1 MTTYREREV
10 QNQARDFVTMA
21 LAILQ
26 RDGVIGQDED
36 MNPQVSA
43 YVGNVCTITPSGKY
57 YTAFAAS
64 NVDTCEL
71 CAGTGRIPNPNYDP
85 DIFVMAEECQIDL
98 SARLT
103 KCQCSGEQ
111 AIESDLYTN
120 LNVAFTAVVLTKHR
134 TAKTM
139 MCPHCGGHG
148 SRDVYLDEVFW
159 AEVDRLCAANNVIIT
174 NGEGSATDVFI
185 ARQIEQNK
193 VTDAPSELDRCHCNG
208 KCDHC
213 TCKEH
218 AT

>member
-10 QNQARDFVTMA
+10 QNQARNFVAMA

-26 RDGVIGQDED
+26 RDGVTGQDED
-36 MNPQVSA
+36 GNSQVSA
-43 YVGNVCTITPSGKY
+43 YVGDYCTITPSGKY

-85 DIFVMAEECQIDL
+85 DIFAMAEKCQIDL

-103 KCQCSGEQ
+103 KCRCNDEYV
-111 AIESDLYTN
+111 DLYTN
-120 LNVAFTAVVLTKHR
+120 LNIAFTAVVLAKR
-134 TAKTM
+134 KTAKTM
-139 MCPHCGGHG
+139 VCPHCGGHG

-159 AEVDRLCAANNVIIT
+159 DGVDRLCAANNVIIT

-185 ARQIEQNK
+185 TRHVEQNEVMNADIDGK
-193 VTDAPSELDRCHCNG
+193 CHCNG

-213 TCKEH
+213 TCQEH
-218 AT
+218 AV

>member
-10 QNQARDFVTMA
+10 QNQARNFVAMA

-36 MNPQVSA
+36 RNPQVSA

-85 DIFVMAEECQIDL
+85 DVFAIAEECQTEL

-103 KCQCSGEQ
+103 KCRCNIVH
-111 AIESDLYTN
+111 AIKSDLYTN
-120 LNVAFTAVVLTKHR
+120 LNAAFRAVVLAKHQ

-139 MCPHCGGHG
+139 VCPHCGGHG

-159 AEVDRLCAANNVIIT
+159 DGVDRLCAANNVIIT

-185 ARQIEQNK
+185 TRRVEQNEVMNADIDGK
-193 VTDAPSELDRCHCNG
+193 CHCNG

-213 TCKEH
+213 TCQEH
-218 AT
+218 AV

>member
-21 LAILQ
+21 LTILQ
-26 RDGVIGQDED
+26 RDGVTGQDED
-36 MNPQVSA
+36 GNSQVSA

-85 DIFVMAEECQIDL
+85 DIFAMAEECQTDL

-103 KCQCSGEQ
+103 KCRCNDEYV
-111 AIESDLYTN
+111 DLYTN
-120 LNVAFTAVVLTKHR
+120 LNIAFTAVVLAKR
-134 TAKTM
+134 KTAKTM

-159 AEVDRLCAANNVIIT
+159 DGVDRLCAANNVIIT

-185 ARQIEQNK
+185 TRHVEQNEVMNADIDGK
-193 VTDAPSELDRCHCNG
+193 CHCNG

-213 TCKEH
+213 TCQEH

>member
-10 QNQARDFVTMA
+10 QNQARDFVAMA

-36 MNPQVSA
+36 RNPQVSA

-64 NVDTCEL
+64 NIDTCEL
-71 CAGTGRIPNPNYDP
+71 CAGTGKIPNPNYDP
-85 DIFVMAEECQIDL
+85 DIFAMAEECQIDL

-103 KCQCSGEQ
+103 KCRCSGEQ

-139 MCPHCGGHG
+139 VCPHCGGHG

-159 AEVDRLCAANNVIIT
+159 DGVDRLCAANNVIIT

-185 ARQIEQNK
+185 TRHVEQNEVMNADIDGK
-193 VTDAPSELDRCHCNG
+193 CHCNG

-213 TCKEH
+213 TCQEH
-218 AT
+218 AV

>member
-36 MNPQVSA
+36 GNPQVSA

-71 CAGTGRIPNPNYDP
+71 CAGTGKIPNPNYDP
-85 DIFVMAEECQIDL
+85 DIFAMAEECQIDL

-103 KCQCSGEQ
+103 KCRCNDEYV
-111 AIESDLYTN
+111 DLYTN
-120 LNVAFTAVVLTKHR
+120 LNIAFTAVVLAKR
-134 TAKTM
+134 KTAKTM
-139 MCPHCGGHG
+139 VCPHCGGHG

-159 AEVDRLCAANNVIIT
+159 AEVDQLCAANNVIIT

-185 ARQIEQNK
+185 TRHVEQNEVMNADIDGK
-193 VTDAPSELDRCHCNG
+193 CHCNG

-213 TCKEH
+213 TCQEH

>member
-10 QNQARDFVTMA
+10 QNQARDFVAMA

-26 RDGVIGQDED
+26 RDGVTGQDED
-36 MNPQVSA
+36 GNPQVSA

-57 YTAFAAS
+57 YTTFAAS

-85 DIFVMAEECQIDL
+85 DIFAMAEECQIDL

-103 KCQCSGEQ
+103 KCRCSSEQ

-139 MCPHCGGHG
+139 VCPHCGGHG

-159 AEVDRLCAANNVIIT
+159 DGVDRLCAANNVIIT

-185 ARQIEQNK
+185 TRHVEQNEVMNADIDGK
-193 VTDAPSELDRCHCNG
+193 CHCNG

>member
-10 QNQARDFVTMA
+10 QNQARNFVAMA

-26 RDGVIGQDED
+26 RDGVTGQDED
-36 MNPQVSA
+36 GNSQVSA
-43 YVGNVCTITPSGKY
+43 YVGDYCTIAPSGKY
-57 YTAFAAS
+57 YTVFAAS

-71 CAGTGRIPNPNYDP
+71 CAGTGEIPNPNYDP
-85 DIFVMAEECQIDL
+85 DVFAIAEECQTEL

-103 KCQCSGEQ
+103 KCRCNIVH
-111 AIESDLYTN
+111 AIKSDLYTN
-120 LNVAFTAVVLTKHR
+120 LNAAFRAVVLAKHQ

-139 MCPHCGGHG
+139 VCPHCGGHG

-159 AEVDRLCAANNVIIT
+159 DGVDRLCAANNVIIT

-185 ARQIEQNK
+185 TRRVEQNEVMNADIDGK
-193 VTDAPSELDRCHCNG
+193 CHCNG

-213 TCKEH
+213 TCQEH
-218 AT
+218 AV

>member
-36 MNPQVSA
+36 RNPQVSA

-71 CAGTGRIPNPNYDP
+71 CAGTGKIPNPNYDP
-85 DIFVMAEECQIDL
+85 DIFAMAEKCQIDL

-103 KCQCSGEQ
+103 KCRCNDEYV
-111 AIESDLYTN
+111 DLYTN
-120 LNVAFTAVVLTKHR
+120 LNIAFTAVVLAKR
-134 TAKTM
+134 KTAKTM
-139 MCPHCGGHG
+139 VCPHCGGHG

-159 AEVDRLCAANNVIIT
+159 DGVDRLCAANNVIIT

-185 ARQIEQNK
+185 TRHVEQNEVMNADIDGK
-193 VTDAPSELDRCHCNG
+193 CHCNG

-213 TCKEH
+213 TCQEH
-218 AT
+218 AV

>member
-21 LAILQ
+21 LTILQ
-26 RDGVIGQDED
+26 RDGVTGQDED
-36 MNPQVSA
+36 GNPQVSA

-85 DIFVMAEECQIDL
+85 DIFAMAEECQTDL

-103 KCQCSGEQ
+103 KCRCNDEYV
-111 AIESDLYTN
+111 DLYTN
-120 LNVAFTAVVLTKHR
+120 LNIAFTAVVLAKR
-134 TAKTM
+134 KTAKTM
-139 MCPHCGGHG
+139 VCPHCGGHG

-159 AEVDRLCAANNVIIT
+159 DGVDRLCAANNVIIT

-185 ARQIEQNK
+185 TRHVEQNEVMNADIDGK
-193 VTDAPSELDRCHCNG
+193 CHCNG

-213 TCKEH
+213 TCQEH
-218 AT
+218 AV

>member
-26 RDGVIGQDED
+26 RDGVTGQDED
-36 MNPQVSA
+36 GNPQVSA

-85 DIFVMAEECQIDL
+85 DIFAMAEECQTDL

-103 KCQCSGEQ
+103 KCRCNDEYV
-111 AIESDLYTN
+111 DLYTN
-120 LNVAFTAVVLTKHR
+120 LNIAFTAVVLAKR
-134 TAKTM
+134 KTAKTM
-139 MCPHCGGHG
+139 VCPHCGGHG

-159 AEVDRLCAANNVIIT
+159 DGVDRLCAANNVIIT

-185 ARQIEQNK
+185 TRHVEQNEVMNADIDGK
-193 VTDAPSELDRCHCNG
+193 CHCNG

-213 TCKEH
+213 TCQEH
-218 AT
+218 AV

>member
-36 MNPQVSA
+36 RNPQVSA

-71 CAGTGRIPNPNYDP
+71 CAGTGKIPNPNYDP

-103 KCQCSGEQ
+103 KCRCSGEQ

-139 MCPHCGGHG
+139 VCPHCGGHG

-159 AEVDRLCAANNVIIT
+159 DGVDRLCAANNVIIT

-185 ARQIEQNK
+185 TRHVEQNEVMNADIDGK
-193 VTDAPSELDRCHCNG
+193 CHCND

-213 TCKEH
+213 TCQEH
-218 AT
+218 AV

>member
-10 QNQARDFVTMA
+10 QNQARNFVAMA

-26 RDGVIGQDED
+26 RDGVTGQDED
-36 MNPQVSA
+36 GNSQVSA
-43 YVGNVCTITPSGKY
+43 YVGDYCTITPSGKY

-85 DIFVMAEECQIDL
+85 DIFAMAEECQTDL

-103 KCQCSGEQ
+103 KCRCNDEYV
-111 AIESDLYTN
+111 DLYTN
-120 LNVAFTAVVLTKHR
+120 LNIAFTAVVLAKR
-134 TAKTM
+134 KTAKTM
-139 MCPHCGGHG
+139 VCPHCGGHG

-159 AEVDRLCAANNVIIT
+159 DGVDRLCAANNVIIT

-185 ARQIEQNK
+185 TQHVEQNEVMNADIDGK
-193 VTDAPSELDRCHCNG
+193 CHCNG

-213 TCKEH
+213 TCQEH
-218 AT
+218 AV

>member
-36 MNPQVSA
+36 GNPQVSA

-64 NVDTCEL
+64 NIDTCEL
-71 CAGTGRIPNPNYDP
+71 CAGTGKIPNPHYDP
-85 DIFVMAEECQIDL
+85 DIFAMAEESQTDL

-103 KCQCSGEQ
+103 KCRCSDVH
-111 AIESDLYTN
+111 AIESNLYADLN
-120 LNVAFTAVVLTKHR
+120 AGFTAVVLAKHQ

-139 MCPHCGGHG
+139 VCPHCGGHG
-148 SRDVYLDEVFW
+148 SRDMYLDEMFW
-159 AEVDRLCAANNVIIT
+159 DRVDRLCAANNVLIT

-185 ARQIEQNK
+185 TRQIEQDEATGADN
-193 VTDAPSELDRCHCNG
+193 AGECHCNG

-218 AT
+218 AV

>member
-10 QNQARDFVTMA
+10 QNQARNFVAMA

-36 MNPQVSA
+36 GNPQVSA

-85 DIFVMAEECQIDL
+85 DVFAIAEECQTEL

-103 KCQCSGEQ
+103 KCRCNIVH
-111 AIESDLYTN
+111 AIKSDLYTN
-120 LNVAFTAVVLTKHR
+120 LNAAFRAVVLAKHQ

-139 MCPHCGGHG
+139 VCPHCGGHG

-159 AEVDRLCAANNVIIT
+159 DGVDRLCAANNVIIT

-185 ARQIEQNK
+185 ARQIEQNEVMNADIDGK
-193 VTDAPSELDRCHCNG
+193 CHCNG

-213 TCKEH
+213 TCQEH
-218 AT
+218 AV

>member
-10 QNQARDFVTMA
+10 QNQARNFVAMA

-36 MNPQVSA
+36 RNPQVSA

-71 CAGTGRIPNPNYDP
+71 CAGTGKIPNPNYDP
-85 DIFVMAEECQIDL
+85 DIFVMAEECQIEL

-103 KCQCSGEQ
+103 KCRCSGEQ

-139 MCPHCGGHG
+139 VCPHCGGHG

-159 AEVDRLCAANNVIIT
+159 DGVDRLCAANNVIIT

-185 ARQIEQNK
+185 TRRVEQNEVMNADIDGK
-193 VTDAPSELDRCHCNG
+193 CHCNG

-213 TCKEH
+213 TCQEH
-218 AT
+218 AV

>member
-36 MNPQVSA
+36 GNPQVSA

-139 MCPHCGGHG
+139 VCPHCGGHG

-159 AEVDRLCAANNVIIT
+159 DGVDRLCAANNVIIT

-185 ARQIEQNK
+185 TRHVEQNEVMNADIDGK
-193 VTDAPSELDRCHCNG
+193 CHCNG

>member
-21 LAILQ
+21 LTILQ
-26 RDGVIGQDED
+26 RDGVTGQDED
-36 MNPQVSA
+36 GNSQVSA

-64 NVDTCEL
+64 NVDICEL

-85 DIFVMAEECQIDL
+85 DIFAMAEECQTDL

-103 KCQCSGEQ
+103 KCRCNDEYV
-111 AIESDLYTN
+111 DLYTN
-120 LNVAFTAVVLTKHR
+120 LNIAFTAVVLAKR
-134 TAKTM
+134 KTAKTM
-139 MCPHCGGHG
+139 VCPHCGGHG

-159 AEVDRLCAANNVIIT
+159 DGVDRLCAANNVIIT

-185 ARQIEQNK
+185 TRHVEQNEVMNADIDGK
-193 VTDAPSELDRCHCNG
+193 CHCNG

-213 TCKEH
+213 TCQEH
-218 AT
+218 AV

>member
-10 QNQARDFVTMA
+10 QNQARNFVTMA
-21 LAILQ
+21 LTILQ
-26 RDGVIGQDED
+26 RDGVTGQDED
-36 MNPQVSA
+36 GNPQVSA

-85 DIFVMAEECQIDL
+85 DIFAMAEECQTDL

-103 KCQCSGEQ
+103 KCRCNDEYV
-111 AIESDLYTN
+111 DLYTN
-120 LNVAFTAVVLTKHR
+120 LNIAFTAVVLAKR
-134 TAKTM
+134 KTAKTM
-139 MCPHCGGHG
+139 VCPHCGGHG

-159 AEVDRLCAANNVIIT
+159 DGVDRLCAANNVIIT

-185 ARQIEQNK
+185 TRHVEQNK

-208 KCDHC
+208 KCDHKC
-213 TCKEH
+213 R
-218 AT
+218 

>member
-36 MNPQVSA
+36 GNPQVSA

-71 CAGTGRIPNPNYDP
+71 CAGTGKIPNPNYDP
-85 DIFVMAEECQIDL
+85 DIFAMAEKCQIDL

-103 KCQCSGEQ
+103 KCRCNDEYV
-111 AIESDLYTN
+111 DLYTN
-120 LNVAFTAVVLTKHR
+120 LNIAFTAVVLAKR
-134 TAKTM
+134 KTAKTM
-139 MCPHCGGHG
+139 VCPHCGGHG

-159 AEVDRLCAANNVIIT
+159 AEVDQLCAANNVIIT

-185 ARQIEQNK
+185 TRHVEQNEVMNADIDGK
-193 VTDAPSELDRCHCNG
+193 CHCNG

-213 TCKEH
+213 TCQEH

>member
-21 LAILQ
+21 LTILQ
-26 RDGVIGQDED
+26 RDGVTGQDED
-36 MNPQVSA
+36 GNPQVSA

-85 DIFVMAEECQIDL
+85 DIFAMAEECQTDL

-103 KCQCSGEQ
+103 KCRCNDEYV
-111 AIESDLYTN
+111 DLYTN
-120 LNVAFTAVVLTKHR
+120 LNIAFTAVVLAKR
-134 TAKTM
+134 KTAKTM
-139 MCPHCGGHG
+139 VCPHCGGHG

-185 ARQIEQNK
+185 TRYVEQNEVMNADIDGK
-193 VTDAPSELDRCHCNG
+193 CHCNG

-213 TCKEH
+213 TCQEH
-218 AT
+218 AV

>member
-10 QNQARDFVTMA
+10 QNQARNFVTMA
-21 LAILQ
+21 LTILQ
-26 RDGVIGQDED
+26 RDGVTGQDED
-36 MNPQVSA
+36 GNPQVSA

-85 DIFVMAEECQIDL
+85 DIFAMAEECQTDL

-103 KCQCSGEQ
+103 KCRCNDEYV
-111 AIESDLYTN
+111 DLYTN
-120 LNVAFTAVVLTKHR
+120 LNIAFTAVVLAKR
-134 TAKTM
+134 KTAKTM
-139 MCPHCGGHG
+139 VCPHCGGHG

-159 AEVDRLCAANNVIIT
+159 DGVDRLCAANNVIIT

-185 ARQIEQNK
+185 TRHVEQNEVMNADIDGK
-193 VTDAPSELDRCHCNG
+193 CHCNG

>member
-10 QNQARDFVTMA
+10 QNQARNFVAMA
-21 LAILQ
+21 LTILQ
-26 RDGVIGQDED
+26 RDGVTGQDED
-36 MNPQVSA
+36 GNPQVSA

-85 DIFVMAEECQIDL
+85 DIFAMAEECQTDL

-103 KCQCSGEQ
+103 KCRCNDEYV
-111 AIESDLYTN
+111 DLYTN
-120 LNVAFTAVVLTKHR
+120 LNIAFTAVVLAKR
-134 TAKTM
+134 KTAKTM
-139 MCPHCGGHG
+139 VCPHCGGHG

-159 AEVDRLCAANNVIIT
+159 DGVDRLCAANNVIIT

-185 ARQIEQNK
+185 TRHVEQNEVMNADIDGK
-193 VTDAPSELDRCHCNG
+193 CHCNG

-213 TCKEH
+213 TCQEH
-218 AT
+218 AV

>member
-10 QNQARDFVTMA
+10 QNQARNFVAMA

-36 MNPQVSA
+36 RNPQVSA

-85 DIFVMAEECQIDL
+85 DIFVMAEECQTDL

-103 KCQCSGEQ
+103 KCRCNDEYV
-111 AIESDLYTN
+111 DLYTN
-120 LNVAFTAVVLTKHR
+120 LNIAFTAVVLAKR
-134 TAKTM
+134 KTAKTM
-139 MCPHCGGHG
+139 VCPHCGGHG

-159 AEVDRLCAANNVIIT
+159 DGVDRLCAANNVIIT

-185 ARQIEQNK
+185 TRHVEQNEVMNADIDGK
-193 VTDAPSELDRCHCNG
+193 CHCNG

-213 TCKEH
+213 TCQEH
-218 AT
+218 AV

>member
-21 LAILQ
+21 LTILQ
-26 RDGVIGQDED
+26 RDGVTGQDED
-36 MNPQVSA
+36 GNPQVSA

-85 DIFVMAEECQIDL
+85 DIFAMAEECQTDL

-103 KCQCSGEQ
+103 KCRCNDEYV
-111 AIESDLYTN
+111 DLYTN
-120 LNVAFTAVVLTKHR
+120 LNIAFTAVVLAKR
-134 TAKTM
+134 KTAKTM
-139 MCPHCGGHG
+139 VCPHCGGHG

-159 AEVDRLCAANNVIIT
+159 DGVDRLCAANNVIIT

-185 ARQIEQNK
+185 TRHVEQNEVMNADIDGK
-193 VTDAPSELDRCHCNG
+193 CHCNG